1 MDVPI
6 VKSVRS
12 RKRVDRDE
20 QAVHELVVE
29 DLEVGAQRVP
39 LDLGEVG
46 IDVLVKRDE
55 PRAQAWCS
63 VLSETVGLSS
73 DSCLNSHFP
82 RPLNGKFYFF

>member
-46 IDVLVKRDE
+46 LDVRVERDAL
-55 PRAQAWCS
+55 RAQAWCS
-63 VLSETVGLSS
+63 VLSETVGLLS